1 MTYALG
7 VILAYLLGT
16 FLSYWICAFI
26 YSGLLVVLIPFL
38 LFIQE
43 SPLRTR
49 HVVNNAKKLLTSLKN
64 KKIGLSSGLAFRSLL
79 LRLSFTNLIYF
90 CHVFMGNNVL
100 LQYVGPI
107 LNVAGASEWNIPHG
121 VLVALTVGGGEF
133 IGAILSI
140 ITSPRLKHVVSAFIG
155 AVGVCIGHIGI
166 AVYFVLIGGF
176 SPRAVDVKIP
186 QNTSNQ
192 SSPGLSMICFFEPTV
207 NGDLGQQYSPLALIG
222 LAVVMIM
229 YGAFWMLQPS
239 VIAVEMFPD
248 GARDLGVGITVAVR
262 CTFQVI
268 LSFLPPFLERLVGA
282 AIMFF
287 LFAIIAG
294 ATAIL
299 VPCIVPE
306 TKGRPMGE
314 RGDKFT
320 PKQNLKEF
328 FKALKLLCFCKLNE

>member
-1 MTYALG
+1 MLYALG
-7 VILAYLLGT
+7 TVIAYLLGA

-26 YSGLLVVLIPFL
+26 YSGLLVVKIPFL

-49 HVVNNAKKLLTSLKN
+49 NVVNNAKKLLTALKS

-79 LRLSFTNLIYF
+79 LRLSFTNLIF
-90 CHVFMGNNVL
+90 VCHVLMGTNVFS
-100 LQYVGPI
+100 QFVGPI

-140 ITSPRLKHVVSAFIG
+140 IISVRLKHMVSAFIG

-192 SSPGLSMICFFEPTV
+192 SSPGLICFFEPTV
-207 NGDLGQQYSPLALIG
+207 NGDLGQQYSPLALISFT
-222 LAVVMIM
+222 VVMLM
-229 YGAFWMLQPS
+229 CGAFWMLQPYA
-239 VIAVEMFPD
+239 IAVEMFPD
-248 GARDLGVGITVAVR
+248 ETRDLGVGITVAVR
-262 CTFQVI
+262 CTFQVV
-268 LSFLPPFLERLVGA
+268 LSFLIPFLERVLGA

-287 LFAIIAG
+287 LFATISG
-294 ATAIL
+294 TTAIFL
-299 VPCIVPE
+299 PCIVPE

-328 FKALKLLCFCKLNE
+328 LEALKLLCFCKQNI